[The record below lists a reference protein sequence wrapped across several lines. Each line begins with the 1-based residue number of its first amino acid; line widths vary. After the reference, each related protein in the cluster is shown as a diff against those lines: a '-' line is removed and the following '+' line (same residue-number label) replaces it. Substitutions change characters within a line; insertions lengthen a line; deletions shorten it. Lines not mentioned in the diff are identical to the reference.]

1 MVADTAAN
9 RLKTSLKL
17 IPLLSLA
24 LALGACGGGPASAP
38 PPAAPTIASF
48 TPTSGQ
54 PGDGVTVTGT
64 NFTGA
69 AAVAF
74 NGATAT
80 FSVTSATQIST
91 TVPAGATTGTISVT
105 SSAGTGTSATSF
117 TITGSAPTISSF
129 TPSIGLVGAAVTI
142 TGTNFTGA
150 TAVKFN
156 GTMAAFTFNSATQV
170 STTVPAGATTGT
182 ISVTTPNGTA
192 TSTSNFTVTPPAPT
206 ISSFTPTSGLA
217 GAAVTITGTNFT
229 GATAVAFNGATATFT
244 VNSATQISSTVPAAA
259 TSGTISV
266 TTPGGTATS
275 ASTFT
280 VIPPAPTISSF
291 APTTGQVG
299 TPVTLIGTN
308 FTGITAVAF
317 NGTAATIFTVT
328 SATQISA
335 TVPTG
340 ATTGKITVTNAGGTG
355 TTASNFTVSTSSA
368 TLDLTIDGL
377 YITQATQDYPTPS
390 VPLVQGRSAWVRVFV
405 RANEANNA
413 APQVRV
419 RVVNG
424 ATTTTLPLINSS
436 LSSVP
441 TSVDPNTNTSWDAP
455 VSSTLIQAGMQV
467 IADVDPSG
475 AIPESDKTNNTFTA
489 NLNVT
494 TLKPWKIT
502 LVPVHTTDGR
512 TGNVT
517 TGRTTASWLD
527 FAKRLHPVPDAID
540 IALGATMNS
549 TTGNITSN
557 DTADW
562 STVLNEL
569 DAKRTVDGATD
580 RYYFGVLNVSYT
592 SGIAGLGF
600 IGHPAAIGWDVAS
613 SYPAV
618 LAHEE
623 GHNFSLQHAP
633 CGGAGNPDLNYP
645 YPGGIIGVP
654 GWDVFTASNNLKD
667 ANLYTDVMGYC
678 GTQWISDYNYQK
690 ALTFRQNSPLGII
703 VSADI
708 AATMPTEGLLIW
720 GSIENN
726 VVTLE
731 PAFRVPFKGALPEA
745 GPYKLEA
752 RDATG
757 TVLTTM
763 SFDAHAIADL
773 PNRAL
778 RQFSFVVPM
787 TPEALNSV
795 AVLRIVRTEDG
806 AELARRVSPA
816 ATSVPLAQS
825 RAVPGAEAVQIQD
838 LSDGSVQFNWDAAR
852 YPMIMV
858 RDVQTGEVRGFLRG
872 GSALVEEAPADLEV
886 QASDG
891 VRAQPQR
898 HQRNVP

>member
-1 MVADTAAN
+1 MFADTGAN
-9 RLKTSLKL
+9 RFKTSLKL
-17 IPLLSLA
+17 IPVLLLA
-24 LALGACGGGPASAP
+24 LAFASCGGGAASAP

-54 PGDGVTVTGT
+54 PGDAVTVTGT

-69 AAVAF
+69 TAVTF
-74 NGATAT
+74 NGTTAVFT
-80 FSVTSATQIST
+80 VTSATQLST
-91 TVPAGATTGTISVT
+91 NVPTGATTGTISVT
-105 SSAGTGTSATSF
+105 GSGGTGTSATSF
-117 TITGSAPTISSF
+117 TIAGS
-129 TPSIGLVGAAVTI
+129 
-142 TGTNFTGA
+142 
-150 TAVKFN
+150 
-156 GTMAAFTFNSATQV
+156 
-170 STTVPAGATTGT
+170 
-182 ISVTTPNGTA
+182 
-192 TSTSNFTVTPPAPT
+192 APT
-206 ISSFTPTSGLA
+206 ISSFTPTSGPA

-229 GATAVAFNGATATFT
+229 GATAVQFNGSGATF
-244 VNSATQISSTVPAAA
+244 NIASATQITTTVPATATTGTISVTTPSGTA
-259 TSGTISV
+259 TSSSSFTVTPPPPTISSFTPTSGLVGAAVTITGSNFTGTSTVMFNGTTAGFTVASSTRISTTVPASATTGTISV

-275 ASTFT
+275 VSTFT
-280 VIPPAPTISSF
+280 VIPPAPTLSSF

-308 FTGITAVAF
+308 FTSATAVKF
-317 NGTAATIFTVT
+317 NGTPATFTVT

-340 ATTGKITVTNAGGTG
+340 ATTGKIAVTTAGGSA
-355 TTASNFTVSTSSA
+355 TTASNFTVSPSSA

-377 YITQATQDYPTPS
+377 YLTQATQDYPTPS

-455 VSSTLIQAGMQV
+455 VSSTLILAGTQV

-475 AIPESDKTNNTFTA
+475 AIPEADKTNNSFTA
-489 NLNVT
+489 NPNVT

-502 LVPVHTTDGR
+502 LVPIKTGTR

-517 TGRTTASWLD
+517 TGRTSASWLD
-527 FAKRLHPVPDAID
+527 FAKRIHPVPDAID
-540 IALGATMNS
+540 IAVGATM
-549 TTGNITSN
+549 TSSVTSLLSDGTN
-557 DTADW
+557 WD
-562 STVLNEL
+562 TVLGEL
-569 DAKRTVDGATD
+569 RTKRTADGATD
-580 RYYFGVLNVSYT
+580 RYYFGVVNVSYT
-592 SGIAGLGF
+592 SGVAGLGYISF
-600 IGHPAAIGWDVAS
+600 PSAIGWDVAG

-623 GHNFSLQHAP
+623 GHNFSLRHAP
-633 CGGAGNPDLNYP
+633 CGGVLDPDPNYP
-645 YPGGIIGVP
+645 YAGGIIGVP
-654 GWDVFTASNNLKD
+654 GWDVFATSNNLKD
-667 ANLYTDVMGYC
+667 ANIYTDVMGYC

-757 TVLTTM
+757 TMLTTM
-763 SFDAHAIADL
+763 SFAAPEIADL
-773 PNRAL
+773 PNRAP
-778 RQFSFVVPM
+778 RQFSFVLPM
-787 TPEALNSV
+787 TPEALSNV

-806 AELARRVSPA
+806 AELARRVSRA
-816 ATSVPLAQS
+816 ASSVPLAQPS
-825 RAVPGAEAVQIQD
+825 SVPTAEAVQIQD
-838 LSDGSVQFNWDAAR
+838 LSDGSVQFNWDATR

-858 RDVQTGEVRGFLRG
+858 RDVQTGEVRGFLCG
-872 GSALVEEAPADLEV
+872 GSALLEEAPADLEV
-886 QASDG
+886 QSSDG
-891 VRAQPQR
+891 VRTQPQR
-898 HQRNVP
+898 YQRNEQ